1 MDFENRKI
9 LVKKSRINKNKI
21 VKNILYIIFFI
32 IMALL
37 AKNYIFKQKINSE
50 IVYVFDKSNNNVIFE
65 KNKNKKISPASLSKL
80 FLTDYIIE
88 NYNLD
93 TVISPSDGILEYVPK
108 NSSLANIEYK
118 EYTLRNLVA
127 GLLVPSGNDAAY
139 VLADFCGKNLD
150 KSLRDIKTRLDLFQE
165 KFNIF
170 LRDRG
175 YENTKIYNPSGF
187 DYESYTTCEDL
198 NNVVNNIIQYKFI
211 REVISSYEY
220 IASLPDDTDIAW
232 INTNKFL
239 DPNFKYFSKK
249 IKGTKTGSL
258 DGINNLILLYNKG
271 DREYIIHILGSKTD
285 KQRYE
290 EANEIIKRI
299 IEK

>member
-1 MDFENRKI
+1 
-9 LVKKSRINKNKI
+9 
-21 VKNILYIIFFI
+21 
-32 IMALL
+32 
-37 AKNYIFKQKINSE
+37 
-50 IVYVFDKSNNNVIFE
+50 
-65 KNKNKKISPASLSKL
+65 
-80 FLTDYIIE
+80 
-88 NYNLD
+88 
-93 TVISPSDGILEYVPK
+93 
-108 NSSLANIEYK
+108 
-118 EYTLRNLVA
+118 
-127 GLLVPSGNDAAY
+127 Y

-249 IKGTKTGSL
+249 IKGIKTGSL